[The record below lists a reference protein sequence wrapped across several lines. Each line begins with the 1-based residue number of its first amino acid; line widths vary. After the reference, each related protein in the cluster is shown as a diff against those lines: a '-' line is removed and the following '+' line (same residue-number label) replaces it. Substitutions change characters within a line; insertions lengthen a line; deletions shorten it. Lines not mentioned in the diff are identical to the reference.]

1 MGNINIYKH
10 FYKEVECL
18 IVTTAYYII
27 HQGVKNKLKLKL
39 EISIRKYK
47 PPSKGERNAFPN

>member
-1 MGNINIYKH
+1 M
-10 FYKEVECL
+10 

-39 EISIRKYK
+39 EICIRKYK
-47 PPSKGERNAFPN
+47 PPSKGERNTFPKL